1 MTETPLAVRPREI
14 DRTEL
19 EVRSRRFETASAT
32 EIVAWAHER
41 FGDGLAIAASF
52 QDCVLVDVAT
62 KVDPAIEVIFLDTQ
76 YHFAETLWYVGQVR
90 RRYELNLTVV
100 EPEVRPDDRWQVDVD
115 DCCRVRKIEPLRR
128 ALAGKAAWMSGLRRS
143 ESPTRGDAPVVS
155 WDERRG
161 LVKVNPLANWT
172 DADIEGYV
180 RDHDLP
186 RHPLNGKGYPSVG
199 CWPCTD
205 PVAPGEDPRA
215 GRWRGHEKLEC
226 GINATD

>member
-14 DRTEL
+14 DRAEL

-52 QDCVLVDVAT
+52 QDCVLLDVAT

-90 RRYELNLTVV
+90 RRYDLNLTVV
-100 EPEVRPDDRWQVDVD
+100 EPEVHPDDRWQVDVD

-143 ESPTRGDAPVVS
+143 ESPTRDDAPVVS

-226 GINATD
+226 GINAAG